1 MDTPA
6 AAVTP
11 AQGGWNASVWDSLYP
26 AFFCC
31 TQHVFFFSGIF
42 FVLSF
47 LIVVTKAMESKTE
60 DRGGLEPLCML
71 VVFLET
77 LLQVDIIEAFH
88 T

>member
-1 MDTPA
+1 M
-6 AAVTP
+6 
-11 AQGGWNASVWDSLYP
+11 SS
-26 AFFCC
+26 FFLE
-31 TQHVFFFSGIF
+31 FF

-71 VVFLET
+71 VVFPEALP
-77 LLQVDIIEAFH
+77 QVENTEAFH